1 MGETTMAFT
10 GKVALVTGGASG
22 MGRVS
27 ALRLA
32 QGGAKV
38 AILDMNERALAET
51 AAASPNIRAWRCN
64 VADWKQVEDRVADVE
79 RELGP
84 IDRLTHAAGIM
95 PSYAVMDTTLEEA
108 RRLIEVNY
116 FGTLHM
122 IRAVVPGMIA
132 RNRGDVILFGSIS
145 GMALT
150 PKLGA
155 YAASKA
161 AVNVLGETLAN
172 ELSKTA
178 LRIAVVLPPAV
189 NTPLIEQSLN
199 TDAAQAL
206 HQAKK
211 SGRLSDPEKIVTQIE
226 AGLEKGKKAIYPGE
240 AKLLEIWHTLAPRL
254 WWKTVLQFEKP

>member
-1 MGETTMAFT
+1 MAFT

-22 MGRVS
+22 MGKV
-27 ALRLA
+27 AAMRLA
-32 QGGAKV
+32 TAGARV
-38 AILDMNERALAET
+38 AVFDMNEAALAEV
-51 AAASPNIRAWRCN
+51 AASSPTIRTWRCN
-64 VADWKQVEDRVADVE
+64 VADWQQVQDCVAAVQS
-79 RELGP
+79 ELGP

-95 PSYAVMDTTLEEA
+95 PSYAVIDTSIEEA
-108 RRLIEVNY
+108 RRLMEVNY

-122 IRAVVPGMIA
+122 IRAVVPGMIE

-161 AVNVLGETLAN
+161 AVNVVGETLAN
-172 ELSKTA
+172 ELAHTS

-206 HQAKK
+206 REARKN
-211 SGRLSDPEKIVTQIE
+211 GRLSDPGKIITQIE
-226 AGLEKGKKAIYPGE
+226 EGLEKGKKAIYPGE
-240 AKLLEIWHTLAPRL
+240 AKFLELWHTLMPRL
-254 WWKTVLQFEKP
+254 WWKTVLQFEKR

>member
-1 MGETTMAFT
+1 MAFR

-22 MGRVS
+22 MGRVAS
-27 ALRLA
+27 RRLA
-32 QGGAKV
+32 AEGASV
-38 AILDMNERALAET
+38 AVFDMNETALAEL
-51 AAASPNIRAWRCN
+51 AAESPRIRTWRCN
-64 VADWKQVEDRVADVE
+64 VADWQQVQECVAEVE

-95 PSYAVMDTTLEEA
+95 PSHAVIDTTLEEA
-108 RRLIEVNY
+108 RRLMDVNY

-122 IRAVVPGMIA
+122 IRAVVPGMLA
-132 RNRGDVILFGSIS
+132 RDRGDVILFGSIS

-155 YAASKA
+155 YAASKS
-161 AVNVLGETLAN
+161 AVNVIGETLAN
-172 ELSKTA
+172 ELARTA

-189 NTPLIEQSLN
+189 NTPLIEQSLA

-206 HQAKK
+206 REARK

-226 AGLEKGKKAIYPGE
+226 AGLEKGRKAIYPGE
-240 AKLLEIWHTLAPRL
+240 AKFLELWHTLAPGL
-254 WWKTVLQFEKP
+254 WWKTVLQFEKG

>member
-1 MGETTMAFT
+1 MAFN

-22 MGRVS
+22 MGRIS

-32 QGGAKV
+32 QTGAKV
-38 AILDMNERALAET
+38 AIFDMNETALAET

-64 VADWKQVEDRVADVE
+64 VADAADVQARVAEVE
-79 RELGP
+79 AELGP

-95 PSYAVMDTTLEEA
+95 PSYAVMDTTLA
-108 RRLIEVNY
+108 QAQRLMDVNY
-116 FGTLHM
+116 FGTLNLIH
-122 IRAVVPGMIA
+122 AVVPGMLA
-132 RNRGDVILFGSIS
+132 RNRGDVILFGSVS

-172 ELSKTA
+172 ELGKTA

-189 NTPLIEQSLN
+189 NTPLIDQSLS
-199 TDAAQAL
+199 TDAAKAL
-206 HQAKK
+206 HQAKQN
-211 SGRLSDPEKIVTQIE
+211 GRLSDPAKIVDQIE
-226 AGLEKGKKAIYPGE
+226 KGLERGKKAIYPGE
-240 AKLLEIWHTLAPRL
+240 AKLLELWHVLAPRL
-254 WWKTVLQFEKP
+254 WWKTVLQFEK